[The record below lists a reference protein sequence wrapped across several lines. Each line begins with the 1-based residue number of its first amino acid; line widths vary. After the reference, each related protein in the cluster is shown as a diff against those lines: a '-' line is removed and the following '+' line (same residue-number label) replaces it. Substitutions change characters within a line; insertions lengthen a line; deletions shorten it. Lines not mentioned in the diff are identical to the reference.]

1 MLSKGMYSPHR
12 YLLIVCVLAAVAA
25 VLALPL
31 KSFAQISSAQNSP
44 AHDSPRHL
52 ILKDGSYQVVTK
64 YEIKD
69 DRVHYFSAERDEWEE
84 LPKSLVDWP
93 ATENYEKEQQ
103 EKDRATAAA
112 TVQLDKQIDENEATE
127 VKLPEVAPGLRLPRD
142 SGVFLLD
149 NLKSEPQLIEV
160 QEAEGDLNQSSKGN
174 IFHGALA
181 KQSVEL
187 PGEHAKV
194 QSHVDIPSFY
204 INLEPPPPA
213 AAPPQDPQSRQAAAV
228 PFDRF
233 RIVRADAK
241 AKAGKRTL
249 AEVKRGVTGKM
260 TQEQHFEKTTTI
272 RITGGWLKLTP
283 AESLAPGEYAVVE
296 MMDKEGMNL
305 YVWDFGVNPNAPA
318 NANPWKPEAKEPPKP
333 DPKPG
338 EPEKQD
344 QEK

>member
-1 MLSKGMYSPHR
+1 MLSKNICSPR
-12 YLLIVCVLAAVAA
+12 RRAFIFWALAVATM
-25 VLALPL
+25 LALPV
-31 KSFAQISSAQNSP
+31 KSSAQNSSAQNSP
-44 AHDSPRHL
+44 FHDSTQRL
-52 ILKDGSYQVVTK
+52 ILKDGSYQTVTK
-64 YEIKD
+64 YEIKG
-69 DRVHYFSAERDEWEE
+69 DRVRYFSAERDEWEE

-93 ATENYEKEQQ
+93 ATENYQKEQQ

-112 TVQLDKQIDENEATE
+112 TVQLDKQIENQNESTAA
-127 VKLPEVAPGLRLPRD
+127 KLPEVAPGLRLPRD

-149 NLKSEPQLIEV
+149 SVKSEPQLVEV

-174 IFHGALA
+174 IFHGGLA

-204 INLEPPPPA
+204 INLEAPPPA
-213 AAPPQDPQSRQAAAV
+213 AAPPQDSQSPQAAAV

-233 RIVRADAK
+233 RIVRAD

-260 TQEQHFEKTTTI
+260 TQDQHFEKTTTT

-305 YVWDFGVNPNAPA
+305 YVWDFGVNPNAAA
-318 NANPWKPEAKEPPKP
+318 NANPWKPEAKEAPKP
-333 DPKPG
+333 EAKPS
-338 EPEKQD
+338 D

>member
-1 MLSKGMYSPHR
+1 MLSQGMYSPHR
-12 YLLIVCVLAAVAA
+12 YVLILWVLAAVAA

-31 KSFAQISSAQNSP
+31 KSFAQNSSAQNSP

-93 ATENYEKEQQ
+93 ATENYGKEQQ

-112 TVQLDKQIDENEATE
+112 TVQLDKRIDENEAAE

>member
-1 MLSKGMYSPHR
+1 MRSKGICSPHR
-12 YLLIVCVLAAVAA
+12 CSPILYVLAALAA
-25 VLALPL
+25 MLALPL
-31 KSFAQISSAQNSP
+31 NSRAQDSP
-44 AHDSPRHL
+44 AHDSPRRL
-52 ILKDGSYQVVTK
+52 MLKDGSYQTVTK

-69 DRVHYFSAERDEWEE
+69 DRVRYFSAERDEWEE

-93 ATENYEKEQQ
+93 ATENYEKEQH

-112 TVQLDKQIDENEATE
+112 TVQLDKQIESQNESAE
-127 VKLPEVAPGLRLPRD
+127 VKLPEVAPRLRLPRD

-149 NLKSEPQLIEV
+149 NLKSEPQLVEI

-174 IFHGALA
+174 IFHGGIA

-204 INLEPPPPA
+204 INLEARPPA
-213 AAPPQDPQSRQAAAV
+213 AAPPQDPQSPQAAAV

-241 AKAGKRTL
+241 AGKRTL
-249 AEVKRGVTGKM
+249 AEVKRGITGKM
-260 TQEQHFEKTTTI
+260 SQDQHFEKTTTT
-272 RITGGWLKLTP
+272 RMTGGWIKLTP

-305 YVWDFGVNPNAPA
+305 YVWDFGVNPNALA

-333 DPKPG
+333 PG
-338 EPEKQD
+338 PQNP
-344 QEK
+344 

>member
-1 MLSKGMYSPHR
+1 MLSKRIGPPPRCS
-12 YLLIVCVLAAVAA
+12 LIFWALAAVATMLA
-25 VLALPL
+25 VPPN
-31 KSFAQISSAQNSP
+31 SSAQNSSAQNSP
-44 AHDSPRHL
+44 AHDSPRRL

-64 YEIKD
+64 YEIKG
-69 DRVHYFSAERDEWEE
+69 DRVRYYSAERDEWEE

-93 ATENYEKEQQ
+93 ATENYEKEQH
-103 EKDRATAAA
+103 EKDRATAA
-112 TVQLDKQIDENEATE
+112 VQLDKQIENENKTAE

-149 NLKSEPQLIEV
+149 NLKSEPQLVEI

-174 IFHGALA
+174 IFHGAIA

-187 PGEHAKV
+187 SGEHAKV

-204 INLEPPPPA
+204 INLEAPPPA
-213 AAPPQDPQSRQAAAV
+213 AAPPQDAQSSQAAAV

-233 RIVRADAK
+233 RIVRAN

-260 TQEQHFEKTTTI
+260 TQDQHFEKTTTT

-305 YVWDFGVNPNAPA
+305 YVWDFGVNPNAPE
-318 NANPWKPEAKEPPKP
+318 NANPWKPEAKEAPKP
-333 DPKPG
+333 A
-338 EPEKQD
+338 EPEKP
-344 QEK
+344 

>member
-1 MLSKGMYSPHR
+1 MLPKAIYSPR
-12 YLLIVCVLAAVAA
+12 RRSLIWCALSAALM
-25 VLALPL
+25 LALPWN
-31 KSFAQISSAQNSP
+31 SFAQDSP
-44 AHDSPRHL
+44 AHDSPRRL
-52 ILKDGSYQVVTK
+52 ILKDGSYQTVTR
-64 YEIKD
+64 YEIKG
-69 DRVHYFSAERDEWEE
+69 DRVRYLSAERDEWEE

-93 ATENYEKEQQ
+93 ATEKYEKEQN
-103 EKDRATAAA
+103 EKARGTAAA
-112 TVQLDKQIDENEATE
+112 AVQLDKQIENENESAA

-149 NLKSEPQLIEV
+149 NLKGEPQLIEV
-160 QEAEGDLNQSSKGN
+160 QEAEGDFNQSSKGN
-174 IFHGALA
+174 IFHGGVA

-213 AAPPQDPQSRQAAAV
+213 AAPPQDPQSPQAAAV

-233 RIVRADAK
+233 RIVRAQPK
-241 AKAGKRTL
+241 SGNRIL

-260 TQEQHFEKTTTI
+260 TQEQHFEKTTIT

-305 YVWDFGVNPNAPA
+305 YVWDFTVNPNAPA
-318 NANPWKPEAKEPPKP
+318 NANPWKPEAKEAPKTQ
-333 DPKPG
+333 
-338 EPEKQD
+338 EPEKP
-344 QEK
+344 

>member
-1 MLSKGMYSPHR
+1 MLSQGMYSPHR
-12 YLLIVCVLAAVAA
+12 YVLILWVLAAVAA

-31 KSFAQISSAQNSP
+31 KSFAQNSSAQNSP

-112 TVQLDKQIDENEATE
+112 TVQLDKRIDENEAAE
-127 VKLPEVAPGLRLPRD
+127 VKPPEVAPGLRLPRD

-260 TQEQHFEKTTTI
+260 TQEQHFEKTTTT

-283 AESLAPGEYAVVE
+283 AESLAAGEYAVVE

-318 NANPWKPEAKEPPKP
+318 NANPWKPEAKQPPKP
-333 DPKPG
+333 DPKPS
-338 EPEKQD
+338 EPEKPD

>member
-1 MLSKGMYSPHR
+1 MYSPRR
-12 YLLIVCVLAAVAA
+12 YARIFWTLAAVAA
-25 VLALPL
+25 VLAL
-31 KSFAQISSAQNSP
+31 AVSSYAQNSP
-44 AHDSPRHL
+44 AQNSPFHESPRRL
-52 ILKDGSYQVVTK
+52 ILKDGSYQAVTK
-64 YEIKD
+64 YEVKG
-69 DRVHYFSAERDEWEE
+69 DRVRYYSAERDEWEE

-93 ATENYEKEQQ
+93 ATESYEKEQQ
-103 EKDRATAAA
+103 AKDRATAAA
-112 TVQLDKQIDENEATE
+112 AVQLDKQIENENKSAE

-149 NLKSEPQLIEV
+149 NLKSEPQLVEI

-174 IFHGALA
+174 IFHGGIA

-213 AAPPQDPQSRQAAAV
+213 AAPPQDSQSSKAPAV
-228 PFDRF
+228 PFDRY
-233 RIVRADAK
+233 RIVRAD

-260 TQEQHFEKTTTI
+260 TQEQHFEKTTTT

-305 YVWDFGVNPNAPA
+305 YVWDFGVNPKAPA
-318 NANPWKPEAKEPPKP
+318 NANPYKPEKP
-333 DPKPG
+333 
-338 EPEKQD
+338 
-344 QEK
+344 

>member
-1 MLSKGMYSPHR
+1 MRSKVICSPRR
-12 YLLIVCVLAAVAA
+12 YLLILRALAVAA
-25 VLALPL
+25 AMLALLVSSP
-31 KSFAQISSAQNSP
+31 AQTSPARNSP
-44 AHDSPRHL
+44 QRL
-52 ILKDGSYQVVTK
+52 ILKDGSYQIVTK

-69 DRVHYFSAERDEWEE
+69 DRVRYFSAERDEWEE

-112 TVQLDKQIDENEATE
+112 AVQLDKQIENESASA
-127 VKLPEVAPGLRLPRD
+127 VAALPEVAPGLRLPRD

-149 NLKSEPQLIEV
+149 NLKSEPQLVEI

-174 IFHGALA
+174 IFHGGIA

-187 PGEHAKV
+187 SGEHAKV

-204 INLEPPPPA
+204 INLEPPPAA
-213 AAPPQDPQSRQAAAV
+213 AAPPQDSQSPQAAAV
-228 PFDRF
+228 PFDRY
-233 RIVRADAK
+233 RIVRAD

-260 TQEQHFEKTTTI
+260 SQEQHFEKTTTT

-283 AESLAPGEYAVVE
+283 AESLPPGEYAVVE

-305 YVWDFGVNPNAPA
+305 YVWDFGINPNAPA
-318 NANPWKPEAKEPPKP
+318 NANPWKPEAKEAPKP
-333 DPKPG
+333 DLKPD
-338 EPEKQD
+338 EQSK
-344 QEK
+344 

>member
-1 MLSKGMYSPHR
+1 MFSKFSPCR
-12 YLLIVCVLAAVAA
+12 RALISWALTAVAIT
-25 VLALPL
+25 LALPL
-31 KSFAQISSAQNSP
+31 NLATQDSP
-44 AHDSPRHL
+44 AHDSPRRL

-64 YEIKD
+64 YEIKG
-69 DRVHYFSAERDEWEE
+69 DRVRYFSAERDEWEE

-112 TVQLDKQIDENEATE
+112 AVQLDKQVENENQSAE

-149 NLKSEPQLIEV
+149 NLKSEPQLVEI

-174 IFHGALA
+174 IFHGGIA

-204 INLEPPPPA
+204 INLEPPPESI
-213 AAPPQDPQSRQAAAV
+213 APPQDPQSAAAV
-228 PFDRF
+228 PFDRY

-241 AKAGKRTL
+241 SGKRTL

-260 TQEQHFEKTTTI
+260 TQEQHFEKTTTT

-283 AESLAPGEYAVVE
+283 AESLAPGEYAIVE

-318 NANPWKPEAKEPPKP
+318 NANPWKPEAKEAPKP
-333 DPKPG
+333 DPKPS
-338 EPEKQD
+338 D
-344 QEK
+344 Q

>member
-12 YLLIVCVLAAVAA
+12 YALILCVLAAVAA
-25 VLALPL
+25 VLALPP
-31 KSFAQISSAQNSP
+31 KSLAQNSSARNSP
-44 AHDSPRHL
+44 AHDSPRRL
-52 ILKDGSYQVVTK
+52 ILKDGSYQTVTK
-64 YEIKD
+64 YEIKG
-69 DRVHYFSAERDEWEE
+69 DRVRYYSAERDEWEE

-112 TVQLDKQIDENEATE
+112 TVQLDKQIDENEAA
-127 VKLPEVAPGLRLPRD
+127 VAKLPEVAPGLRLPRD

-213 AAPPQDPQSRQAAAV
+213 AAPPQDPQSPQAAAV

-249 AEVKRGVTGKM
+249 AEVRRGVTGKM
-260 TQEQHFEKTTTI
+260 TQEQHFEKTTTT

-318 NANPWKPEAKEPPKP
+318 NANPWKPEEKEPAKP
-333 DPKPG
+333 DPKPS
-338 EPEKQD
+338 E

>member
-1 MLSKGMYSPHR
+1 MLSKRIGQPR
-12 YLLIVCVLAAVAA
+12 RCALIFWALALVAA
-25 VLALPL
+25 MLAVPL
-31 KSFAQISSAQNSP
+31 NSSAQDSLP
-44 AHDSPRHL
+44 HDSTRRL
-52 ILKDGSYQVVTK
+52 ILKDGSYQTVTK
-64 YEIKD
+64 YEIKG
-69 DRVHYFSAERDEWEE
+69 DRVRYFSAERDEWEE

-93 ATENYEKEQQ
+93 ATESYEKEQQ
-103 EKDRATAAA
+103 EKDRATAVA
-112 TVQLDKQIDENEATE
+112 TVQLDKQIDNENESA
-127 VKLPEVAPGLRLPRD
+127 VAKLPEVAPGLRLPRD

-149 NLKSEPQLIEV
+149 NLKSEPQLVEV

-204 INLEPPPPA
+204 INLEAPPPA
-213 AAPPQDPQSRQAAAV
+213 AAPPQDPQSPQAAAV

-233 RIVRADAK
+233 RIVRADTK
-241 AKAGKRTL
+241 TKAGKRTL

-260 TQEQHFEKTTTI
+260 TQDQHFEKTTTT

-283 AESLAPGEYAVVE
+283 AQSLAPGEYAVVE

-305 YVWDFGVNPNAPA
+305 YVWDFGVNPNAPE
-318 NANPWKPEAKEPPKP
+318 NANPWKPEAKEAPKAR
-333 DPKPG
+333 
-338 EPEKQD
+338 EPEKP
-344 QEK
+344 

>member
-1 MLSKGMYSPHR
+1 MLSKGMFAPR
-12 YLLIVCVLAAVAA
+12 RPWLISWALAAVA
-25 VLALPL
+25 VILALSL
-31 KSFAQISSAQNSP
+31 NLAAQDSP
-44 AHDSPRHL
+44 AHDAPRRL
-52 ILKDGSYQVVTK
+52 ILKDGSYQTLTK
-64 YEIKD
+64 YEIKG
-69 DRVHYFSAERDEWEE
+69 DRVRYYSAERDEWEE

-112 TVQLDKQIDENEATE
+112 AVQIDKQIENENATAE

-149 NLKSEPQLIEV
+149 NLKSEPQLVEI
-160 QEAEGDLNQSSKGN
+160 QEADGDLNQSSKGN
-174 IFHGALA
+174 IFHGAIA

-204 INLEPPPPA
+204 INLEESPPA
-213 AAPPQDPQSRQAAAV
+213 AAPPQDPQSPQTAAV

-241 AKAGKRTL
+241 AKVGKRTL
-249 AEVKRGVTGKM
+249 AEVKRGVTGKT
-260 TQEQHFEKTTTI
+260 TQEQHFEKTTTT

-318 NANPWKPEAKEPPKP
+318 NANPWKPEAKEAPKP
-333 DPKPG
+333 DPKPS
-338 EPEKQD
+338 E

>member
-1 MLSKGMYSPHR
+1 MRSKGICPPRRYS
-12 YLLIVCVLAAVAA
+12 LILCVLTSVAA
-25 VLALPL
+25 AWALPL
-31 KSFAQISSAQNSP
+31 NSSAQSSSALDSP
-44 AHDSPRHL
+44 AHDSTRRL
-52 ILKDGSYQVVTK
+52 ILKDGSYQTVTK
-64 YEIKD
+64 YEIKA
-69 DRVHYFSAERDEWEE
+69 DRVRYFSAERDEWEE
-84 LPKSLVDWP
+84 LPRSLVDWP

-103 EKDRATAAA
+103 AKDRATAAA
-112 TVQLDKQIDENEATE
+112 TVQLDKQIENENESAE
-127 VKLPEVAPGLRLPRD
+127 AKLPEVAPGLRLPRD

-149 NLKSEPQLIEV
+149 NLKSEPQLVEV

-174 IFHGALA
+174 IFHGGIAR
-181 KQSVEL
+181 QSVEL

-213 AAPPQDPQSRQAAAV
+213 AAPPQDPQSPQAAV
-228 PFDRF
+228 PFDRY
-233 RIVRADAK
+233 RIVRAD

-260 TQEQHFEKTTTI
+260 SQDQHFEKTTTT

-296 MMDKEGMNL
+296 MLDKEGMNL

-318 NANPWKPEAKEPPKP
+318 NANPWKPEAKEAPKP
-333 DPKPG
+333 EAKPSG
-338 EPEKQD
+338 